1 MRFKKGDTV
10 LVICGDD
17 RGKMG
22 KILKVD
28 LKKSRAIVEGVNFIK
43 RHTRPS
49 SRNRKGGIVEKE
61 ASVNLSNLMLYCSRC
76 SSPSKASFKIV
87 ESSEGVK
94 SKIRICR
101 KCGEIV

>member
-1 MRFKKGDTV
+1 MKLKKGDTV

-22 KILKVD
+22 KILRVE
-28 LKKSRAIVEGVNFIK
+28 KKKNRAIVEGINFIK
-43 RHTRPS
+43 RHTRPT

-61 ASVNLSNLMLYCSRC
+61 ASVNLTNLMLYCSRC
-76 SSPSKASFKIV
+76 SSPTKSSFKII
-87 ESSEGVK
+87 EGSEGEK
-94 SKIRICR
+94 AKIRICR